1 MANVSVSTVSKAFSG
16 AEDIG
21 ADTRELIFKIA
32 KEAGCYGKFY
42 KGKYDKKIAV
52 KADGKC
58 KNSHCILTTEQ
69 ELEPKFFVDGNG
81 DLRCFYCDGKIE

>member
-1 MANVSVSTVSKAFSG
+1 MRMALILKLLDEVNV
-16 AEDIG
+16 
-21 ADTRELIFKIA
+21 
-32 KEAGCYGKFY
+32 